1 MVVVDTTDALLVCR
15 EDSSQDVRRIAEQLR
30 DEERIEFRIHRQVEK
45 PWGAYKVLD
54 LGDGYQV
61 KWLDVKPGARL
72 SYQAHEHR
80 SEHWAVVTGTATVT
94 LDDKVIEVP
103 CGEHIYIPV
112 RARHR
117 LENRGQEMIRVVEV
131 QSGDYLGEDDIVR
144 FEDDYGRIE

>member
-1 MVVVDTTDALLVCR
+1 
-15 EDSSQDVRRIAEQLR
+15 
-30 DEERIEFRIHRQVEK
+30 
-45 PWGAYKVLD
+45 
-54 LGDGYQV
+54 
-61 KWLDVKPGARL
+61 
-72 SYQAHEHR
+72 
-80 SEHWAVVTGTATVT
+80 VTGTATVT